1 MSHVIVIKFRNI
13 RNAFDFIICHPK
25 QILLQ

>member
-1 MSHVIVIKFRNI
+1 MSHVSAIKFRNI
-13 RNAFDFIICHPK
+13 RNAFDFVICHPK